1 MMSKKIQTKYFC
13 YLEHIVFDVCVV
25 QKPINTE
32 FEPGSDDAGLVLVC
46 VASSYARVMLLDPKF
61 NFMLDKGL
69 GQCIYRSIA

>member
-1 MMSKKIQTKYFC
+1 M
-13 YLEHIVFDVCVV
+13 FDVCVV

-32 FEPGSDDAGLVLVC
+32 FEPGSDDAGLPC